1 MVRFRSLLDPHEVE
15 ALAERAG
22 LVDAPAGMPGNSGS
36 HPIPF
41 DPQPLVPP
49 GATPTEGLA
58 VATPDAGTGGFD
70 RVPSAGFE
78 PVPMAGIRKTRRS
91 GAQRSLSG
99 SYRVAGRLP
108 TGALPAAPDV
118 PADGPLSAALGA
130 LLDWVEAC
138 TGVRNVFVADDEGL
152 ALLSRD
158 VADDLIAF
166 SAALRRTVRLAA
178 SSGAS
183 AVLDLG
189 PRGRLHVLWW
199 NAPPGPVAVG
209 AVSDDAIQPAVI
221 DAMRRTLDAISAHAG
236 ASA

>member
-1 MVRFRSLLDPHEVE
+1 MVRFRSLIDRDEVDE
-15 ALAERAG
+15 LAKRAG
-22 LVDAPAGMPGNSGS
+22 LVDAPAGMPGNTGS
-36 HPIPF
+36 HRAVF

-49 GATPTEGLA
+49 GATPTEGLLA
-58 VATPDAGTGGFD
+58 APDQGSGGFD
-70 RVPSAGFE
+70 LVPSVGFD

-91 GAQRSLSG
+91 GSNRTISG
-99 SYRVAGRLP
+99 TFRVAGRLP
-108 TGALPAAPDV
+108 TGSLPVAPDV
-118 PADGPLSAALGA
+118 PADGPLTDALTS

-152 ALLSRD
+152 PLLSRD

-166 SAALRRTVRLAA
+166 SAALLRTVRLA
-178 SSGAS
+178 SSAGSS
-183 AVLDLG
+183 ATLDLG

-221 DAMRRTLDAISAHAG
+221 DAMRRTLDALSVAEG